1 MDGKYRTYP
10 IHVIHYLRLQGLITG
25 LQFDSKGEAFASC
38 AESECVKVQVL
49 CFLFNFEKLYD
60 ELNTNSRTDRF
71 TFKVIWRGSCEELFL
86 LILFS
91 NSSVLKA
98 KSTCFHTEQPG
109 SHKKLNVRHSEL
121 NSILYCSKK
130 KQRCNM

>member
-1 MDGKYRTYP
+1 M
-10 IHVIHYLRLQGLITG
+10 QGLITG

-38 AESECVKVQVL
+38 AESECVKVQSL

-71 TFKVIWRGSCEELFL
+71 TFKVSWRGSCEELFL

-98 KSTCFHTEQPG
+98 KSTYFHTEQPS
-109 SHKKLNVRHSEL
+109 SHKKLNVRHSFC
-121 NSILYCSKK
+121 IVPK